1 MWSRYS
7 VTIILKKLSFSLH
20 FSRLVLR
27 NLLLPLV
34 LRMLLFLV
42 LCCSLGYLA
51 ARACAFKYECFAST
65 PTGKFAR
72 KALIANS
79 HYDRLSVLSREML
92 SISNMKSA
100 EVKKYVQDSEKKW
113 LCSPIIIPIGACEC
127 HFNGELPLQTDSIIS
142 TAIAAEVC
150 RRSGVI
156 LGPPIDFGV
165 SHLMMQS
172 KGTVSLRKSTLTALL
187 TDIIWSLSLSSS
199 FTHVFFING
208 HSHNCMPLKEA
219 IRDIKRGPAP
229 RDFIMNRDGER
240 GMKETAGGGDGG
252 HEDPK
257 KNLCVSYAC
266 YYASKKCRCLV
277 RNLYSSRSGQV
288 GKWPSIVEEN
298 AILDYLETRDS
309 QPSPWYPTPSSNTT
323 MLLPSTPVRPKPN
336 GESAAKG
343 EQIFEMA
350 VSEMMAKL
358 GDFMAKVTEHD
369 E

>member
-1 MWSRYS
+1 MLPSP
-7 VTIILKKLSFSLH
+7 LH
-20 FSRLVLR
+20 
-27 NLLLPLV
+27 
-34 LRMLLFLV
+34 
-42 LCCSLGYLA
+42 
-51 ARACAFKYECFAST
+51 ECFAST

-127 HFNGELPLQTDSIIS
+127 HFNGERPLQTDSIIS

-156 LGPPIDFGV
+156 LGPSLDFGI

-172 KGTVSLRKSTLTALL
+172 KGTVSLRQSTLTALL

-219 IRDIKRGPAP
+219 IRNIKRAPPP
-229 RDFIMNRDGER
+229 RDFIMHRDGE
-240 GMKETAGGGDGG
+240 MTLEEKAGGGDSG
-252 HEDPK
+252 HVHSK
-257 KNLCVSYAC
+257 RNLCVSYAC
-266 YYASKKCRCLV
+266 YYASKKCRSLA
-277 RNLYSSRSGQV
+277 RNLYSSESGQV
-288 GKWPSIVEEN
+288 GKWPSIVEER
-298 AILDYLETRDS
+298 AILDYLETKYS
-309 QPSPWYPTPSSNTT
+309 QPSLWHHNPSLWKA
-323 MLLPSTPVRPKPN
+323 MLLPSVTDVPKRN
-336 GESAAKG
+336 QESLKG
-343 EQIFEMA
+343 RQIFEMA
-350 VSEMMAKL
+350 VSEMMVEL
-358 GDFMAKVTEHD
+358 GDFMAE
-369 E
+369 